1 MITTYSINLLVSK
14 SYQNYYL
21 KSAIYNQYL
30 KQNNMNKNCDVFIR
44 NKVLDDVSA
53 QKWLKICLP
62 FYLMQKTNWSYL
74 LLYLIKTLNEW

>member
-30 KQNNMNKNCDVFIR
+30 KQNMNKNCDVFIR

-62 FYLMQKTNWSYL
+62 FYLMQKINWSYL